1 MWGTEMIPSNHGLDS
16 TFTKVSKIT
25 LLWIMVAVLR
35 VVAWEIV
42 VVRAAAQISR
52 IKIQIVSQDWK
63 PPNII
68 MVGHHAAV
76 VGWWQR
82 LRV

>member
-1 MWGTEMIPSNHGLDS
+1 MIPSNHGLDS

-25 LLWIMVAVLR
+25 LLWVVVAVLR
-35 VVAWEIV
+35 VVAWEIEV
-42 VVRAAAQISR
+42 VAAAQISR